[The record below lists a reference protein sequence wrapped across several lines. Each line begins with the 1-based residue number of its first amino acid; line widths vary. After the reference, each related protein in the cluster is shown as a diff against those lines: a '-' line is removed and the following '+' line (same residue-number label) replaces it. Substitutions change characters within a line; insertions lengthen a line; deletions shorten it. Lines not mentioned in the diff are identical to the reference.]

1 MTVNCF
7 DLSGRRA
14 LVTGSSRGIGK
25 AIAMR
30 LGEAGAKE
38 VIFHAS
44 KDSEALNRTLEEA
57 RGRGISCRSL
67 AADLAD
73 GAATDELASRSG
85 DVDLL
90 ILNASIQ
97 KYATVEEF
105 DPAEFEREFAA
116 NVGASFRLIK
126 AFLPGMTARGFGR
139 IVSIGSINQWR
150 QSPRLAI
157 YAATK
162 SAQNNLISNVAREYA
177 KYGITA
183 NNVAPGV
190 IDTDRNHEVL
200 TDPALA
206 AALLSR
212 IPAGR
217 FGTPDDCSGLVLLLC
232 SNAGSYINGGDF
244 PVAGGMQL

>member
-1 MTVNCF
+1 MTVNRF

-25 AIAMR
+25 AIAMC
-30 LGEAGAKE
+30 LGEAGAE

-44 KDSEALNRTLEEA
+44 QNSEILKKTLAEA
-57 RGRGISCRSL
+57 RERNITCDSI
-67 AADLAD
+67 AADLTTGDAVE
-73 GAATDELASRSG
+73 ELGLKAG
-85 DVDLL
+85 KVDLL
-90 ILNASIQ
+90 ILNASVQ
-97 KYATVEEF
+97 KYVPVDEF
-105 DPAEFEREFAA
+105 DAQEFEREFAA

-126 AFLPGMTARGFGR
+126 ALLPGMIARGFGR
-139 IVSIGSINQWR
+139 IVAVGSINQWR
-150 QSPRLAI
+150 PAARLAV

-162 SAQNNLISNVAREYA
+162 SAQTNLILNVAREYA

-190 IDTDRNHEVL
+190 IDTDRNHKVL
-200 TDPALA
+200 DNPTAAKTLLA
-206 AALLSR
+206 A

-217 FGTPDDCSGLVLLLC
+217 FGTPEDCSGLVLLLC
-232 SNAGSYINGGDF
+232 SNAGSYITGSDI